1 MDILKLNYNLNISP
15 CALRFAER
23 INDKDWRIGNVES
36 IEIYNELDTKP
47 TEALPVAVNPLDFDI
62 LKGNCFTVL
71 AEHGALK
78 CMVNSDPMKKPVN
91 LITTKQWMR
100 TNEDIALDIST
111 EALQAL
117 KLRTVEIEAFN
128 VEMEHVYLTARRLD
142 LTCRQYLALQAA
154 QIADCKYFSIGGGKW
169 SVILSEKAR
178 MYSNAVAYQMELQD
192 MLRLTELGYL
202 KRNGRYVF
210 DIVKYPEL
218 GSLEL
223 LTRAFYLQQN

>member
-1 MDILKLNYNLNISP
+1 VDILKLNYNLNISP

-47 TEALPVAVNPLDFDI
+47 IDPLSVAVNPLDFDL
-62 LKGNCFTVL
+62 LKENCFTIL

-91 LITTKQWMR
+91 LNAAKQWMR
-100 TNEDIALDIST
+100 TNEDTTLDMSS

-117 KLRTVEIEAFN
+117 KLRTVEIEAFKI
-128 VEMEHVYLTARRLD
+128 EMQRVYLTARRLD

-178 MYSNAVAYQMELQD
+178 VYSNAVAYQMELQD

-202 KRNGRYVF
+202 RRNGRYVF
-210 DIVKYPEL
+210 DIVRYPEL